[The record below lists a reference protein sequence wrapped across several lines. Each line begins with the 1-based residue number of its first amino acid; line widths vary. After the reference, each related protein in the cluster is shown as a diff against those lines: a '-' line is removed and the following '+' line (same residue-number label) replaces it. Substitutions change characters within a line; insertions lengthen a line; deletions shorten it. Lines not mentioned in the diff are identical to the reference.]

1 MTIYDRVLALIKE
14 QNLTVKQVERECEL
28 ANATI
33 RRWATQTPNVESV
46 RRVAHRL
53 SVTLDYLVEGGSSN
67 TTPGACDGV
76 GLSEMES
83 DLIAMFRLLPMD
95 AQTRAATQK
104 AAPPRKLKPKAE
116 PLAILRSFDL
126 VVNLF
131 SVPLMKRRKPRVE
144 SPKTL
149 ENRAMGH
156 SPIGF
161 ADLSHCSP
169 PVLPRFAAPPRTPRT
184 ASARPNP
191 RRSAPKSPDIPKT
204 RTL

>member
-1 MTIYDRVLALIKE
+1 MTSFISNI
-14 QNLTVKQVERECEL
+14 
-28 ANATI
+28 
-33 RRWATQTPNVESV
+33 ES
-46 RRVAHRL
+46 
-53 SVTLDYLVEGGSSN
+53 TSN
-67 TTPGACDGV
+67 GKKSLFTGRITT
-76 GLSEMES
+76 
-83 DLIAMFRLLPMD
+83 
-95 AQTRAATQK
+95 AAPQQK
-104 AAPPRKLKPKAE
+104 AAPPRTLKPKVE
-116 PLAILRSFDL
+116 PLDFLRCFDL

-131 SVPLMKRRKPRVE
+131 SVPLMKRRKTRVE

-184 ASARPNP
+184 ASARPHP
-191 RRSAPKSPDIPKT
+191 RRSAPKSPVFPKT